1 MDIIL
6 QERRAYAYT
15 GGRPF
20 DASRRVAVF
29 IHGGQNDH
37 SVWALQT
44 RWFAHHGWSV
54 LALDLPGH
62 GNSEGPPLTSIA
74 AMADWVAAWL
84 TALGVARAA
93 LIGHS
98 MGSLIALELAGRDKA
113 PVSAIALLGAA
124 VPMTV
129 SESLLSATRDD
140 PAAAIDMI
148 TAWSHSGWAQKPQAP
163 GPGAFLNWGGRRLM
177 QRVAA
182 RHGASVLPT
191 DFAAVNAY
199 QDGLVR
205 AEQVDCPA
213 LLLLGG
219 RDVMTPPRATKSLVA
234 ALGDSKT
241 VILPDAGHAMMGE
254 SPDAVLDALA
264 AFLNGAMAEAPT
276 P

>member
-6 QERRAYAYT
+6 NDRRAYAYT

-20 DASRRVAVF
+20 DATRRVAVF

-62 GNSEGPPLTSIA
+62 GNSDGPPLTSIA

-84 TALGVARAA
+84 SALGIARAA
-93 LIGHS
+93 LVGHS
-98 MGSLIALELAGRDKA
+98 MGTLIALELAGRDNA

-124 VPMTV
+124 VPMAV
-129 SESLLSATRDD
+129 SDTLLAATRDD

-163 GPGAFLNWGGRRLM
+163 GPGAYLNWGGRRLM
-177 QRVAA
+177 QRIAA
-182 RHGASVLPT
+182 RHGAEVLPT
-191 DFAAVNAY
+191 DFAAVNAF
-199 QDGLVR
+199 QDGLAC
-205 AEQVDCPA
+205 AERIDCPA
-213 LLLLGG
+213 LLIMGG
-219 RDVMTPPRATKSLVA
+219 RDVMTPPKATKTLAA
-234 ALGDSKT
+234 ALKNVRSVT
-241 VILPDAGHAMMGE
+241 LPEAGHAMMGE
-254 SPDAVLDALA
+254 APDAVLSALA
-264 AFLNGAMAEAPT
+264 QFLNQAVASPAA
-276 P
+276 

>member
-6 QERRAYAYT
+6 NERRAYAYT

-20 DASRRVAVF
+20 DATRRVAVF

-62 GNSEGPPLTSIA
+62 GNSDGPPLTSIA

-84 TALGVARAA
+84 SALGIERAA
-93 LIGHS
+93 LVGHS
-98 MGSLIALELAGRDKA
+98 MGTLIALELAGRENA

-124 VPMTV
+124 VPMAV
-129 SESLLSATRDD
+129 SDTLLAATRDD

-163 GPGAFLNWGGRRLM
+163 GPGAYLNWGGRRLM
-177 QRVAA
+177 QRIAA
-182 RHGASVLPT
+182 RHGADVLPT
-191 DFAAVNAY
+191 DFAAVNAF
-199 QDGLVR
+199 QDGLAR
-205 AEQVDCPA
+205 AERVACPA
-213 LLLLGG
+213 LLIMGG
-219 RDVMTPPRATKSLVA
+219 RDVMTPPKATKTLVA
-234 ALGDSKT
+234 ALKDVRS
-241 VILPDAGHAMMGE
+241 VSLPEAGHAMMGE
-254 SPDAVLDALA
+254 APDAVLSALA
-264 AFLNGAMAEAPT
+264 QFLNQAVSSPAA
-276 P
+276 

>member
-6 QERRAYAYT
+6 NDRRAYAYT

-20 DASRRVAVF
+20 DATRRVAVF

-62 GNSEGPPLTSIA
+62 GNSDGPPLTSIA

-84 TALGVARAA
+84 STLGIERAA
-93 LIGHS
+93 LVGHS
-98 MGSLIALELAGRDKA
+98 MGTLIALELAGRDKA

-124 VPMTV
+124 VPMAV
-129 SESLLSATRDD
+129 SDTLLAATRED

-163 GPGAFLNWGGRRLM
+163 GPGAYLNWGGRRLM
-177 QRVAA
+177 QRIAA
-182 RHGASVLPT
+182 RHGADVLPT
-191 DFAAVNAY
+191 DFAAVNAF
-199 QDGLVR
+199 QDGLAC
-205 AEQVDCPA
+205 AERVDCPA
-213 LLLLGG
+213 LLIMGG
-219 RDVMTPPRATKSLVA
+219 RDVMTPPKATKTLAA
-234 ALGDSKT
+234 ALKDVRSVT
-241 VILPDAGHAMMGE
+241 LPEAGHAMMGE
-254 SPDAVLDALA
+254 APDAVLSALA
-264 AFLNGAMAEAPT
+264 QFLNQAVSSPAA
-276 P
+276 

>member
-6 QERRAYAYT
+6 NDRRAYAYT

-20 DASRRVAVF
+20 DATRRVAVF

-62 GNSEGPPLTSIA
+62 GNSDGPPLSSIA

-84 TALGVARAA
+84 SALGIERAA
-93 LIGHS
+93 LVGHS
-98 MGSLIALELAGRDKA
+98 MGTLIALELAGRENA

-124 VPMTV
+124 VPMAV
-129 SESLLSATRDD
+129 SDTLLAATRDD

-163 GPGAFLNWGGRRLM
+163 GPGAYLNWGGRRLM
-177 QRVAA
+177 QRIAA
-182 RHGASVLPT
+182 RHGADVLPT
-191 DFAAVNAY
+191 DFAAVNAF
-199 QDGLVR
+199 QDGLAC
-205 AEQVDCPA
+205 AERIDCPA
-213 LLLLGG
+213 LLIMGG
-219 RDVMTPPRATKSLVA
+219 RDVMTPPKATKTLAA
-234 ALGDSKT
+234 ALKDVRS
-241 VILPDAGHAMMGE
+241 VMLPEAGHAMMGE
-254 SPDAVLDALA
+254 APDAVLNALA
-264 AFLNGAMAEAPT
+264 QFLNQAVSSPAA
-276 P
+276 

>member
-6 QERRAYAYT
+6 NERRAYAYT

-20 DASRRVAVF
+20 DATRRVAVF

-62 GNSEGPPLTSIA
+62 GNSDGPPLTSIA

-84 TALGVARAA
+84 SALGIERAA
-93 LIGHS
+93 LVGHS
-98 MGSLIALELAGRDKA
+98 MGTLIALELAGRENA

-124 VPMTV
+124 VPMAV
-129 SESLLSATRDD
+129 SDTLLAATRDD

-163 GPGAFLNWGGRRLM
+163 GPGAYLNWGGRRLM
-177 QRVAA
+177 QRIAA
-182 RHGASVLPT
+182 RHGADVLPT
-191 DFAAVNAY
+191 DFAAVNAF
-199 QDGLVR
+199 QDGLAR
-205 AEQVDCPA
+205 AERVACPA
-213 LLLLGG
+213 LLIMGG
-219 RDVMTPPRATKSLVA
+219 RDVMTPPKATKTLVA
-234 ALGDSKT
+234 ALKDVRS
-241 VILPDAGHAMMGE
+241 VSLPEAGHAMMGE
-254 SPDAVLDALA
+254 APDAVLSALA
-264 AFLNGAMAEAPT
+264 QFVNQAVSSPAA
-276 P
+276 

>member
-6 QERRAYAYT
+6 NERRAYAYT

-20 DASRRVAVF
+20 DATRRVAVF

-62 GNSEGPPLTSIA
+62 GNSDGPPLTSIA

-84 TALGVARAA
+84 SALGIQRAA
-93 LIGHS
+93 LVGHS
-98 MGSLIALELAGRDKA
+98 MGTLIALELAGRDQA

-124 VPMTV
+124 VPMAV
-129 SESLLSATRDD
+129 SDTLLAATRDD

-163 GPGAFLNWGGRRLM
+163 GPGAYLNWGGRRLM
-177 QRVAA
+177 QRIAA
-182 RHGASVLPT
+182 RHGADVLPT
-191 DFAAVNAY
+191 DFAAVNAF
-199 QDGLVR
+199 QDGLAC
-205 AEQVDCPA
+205 AERVDCPA
-213 LLLLGG
+213 LLIMGG
-219 RDVMTPPRATKSLVA
+219 RDVMTPPRATKTLVA
-234 ALGDSKT
+234 ALKDVRS
-241 VILPDAGHAMMGE
+241 VMLPEAGHAMMGE
-254 SPDAVLDALA
+254 APDAVLSALA
-264 AFLNGAMAEAPT
+264 QFLNQAVSSPAV
-276 P
+276 

>member
-6 QERRAYAYT
+6 NDRRAYAYT

-20 DASRRVAVF
+20 DATRRVAVF

-62 GNSEGPPLTSIA
+62 GNSDGPPLASIA

-84 TALGVARAA
+84 SALGISRAA
-93 LIGHS
+93 LVGHS
-98 MGSLIALELAGRDKA
+98 MGTLIALELAGRDNA

-124 VPMTV
+124 VPMAV
-129 SESLLSATRDD
+129 SDTLLAATRDD

-163 GPGAFLNWGGRRLM
+163 GPGAYLNWGGRRLM
-177 QRVAA
+177 QRIAA
-182 RHGASVLPT
+182 RHGADVLPT
-191 DFAAVNAY
+191 DFAAVNAF
-199 QDGLVR
+199 QDGLACAAR
-205 AEQVDCPA
+205 IDCPA
-213 LLLLGG
+213 LLIMGG
-219 RDVMTPPRATKSLVA
+219 RDVMTPPKATKTLAA
-234 ALGDSKT
+234 ALKDVQSVT
-241 VILPDAGHAMMGE
+241 LPEAGHAMMGE
-254 SPDAVLDALA
+254 APDAVLSALA
-264 AFLNGAMAEAPT
+264 QFLNQAVSAPAA
-276 P
+276 

>member
-6 QERRAYAYT
+6 NERRAYAYT

-20 DASRRVAVF
+20 DATRRVAVF

-62 GNSEGPPLTSIA
+62 GNSDGPPLTSIA

-84 TALGVARAA
+84 SALGIERAA
-93 LIGHS
+93 LVGHS
-98 MGSLIALELAGRDKA
+98 MGTLIALELAGRENA

-124 VPMTV
+124 VPMAV
-129 SESLLSATRDD
+129 SDTLLAATRDD

-163 GPGAFLNWGGRRLM
+163 GPGAYLNWGGRRLM
-177 QRVAA
+177 QRIAA
-182 RHGASVLPT
+182 RHGADVLPT
-191 DFAAVNAY
+191 DFAAVNAF
-199 QDGLVR
+199 QDGLAR
-205 AEQVDCPA
+205 AERVACPA
-213 LLLLGG
+213 LLIMGG
-219 RDVMTPPRATKSLVA
+219 RDVMTPPKATKTLVA
-234 ALGDSKT
+234 ALKDVRS
-241 VILPDAGHAMMGE
+241 VSLPEAGHSMMGE
-254 SPDAVLDALA
+254 APDAVLSALA
-264 AFLNGAMAEAPT
+264 QFLNQAVSSPAA
-276 P
+276 

>member
-1 MDIIL
+1 MDITL
-6 QERRAYAYT
+6 NNRRAYAYT

-20 DASRRVAVF
+20 DATRRTAVF

-62 GNSEGPPLTSIA
+62 GNSDGPPLTSIA

-84 TALGVARAA
+84 DALGVKQAA

-98 MGSLIALELAGRDKA
+98 MGTLIALELAGRENA

-124 VPMTV
+124 APMAV
-129 SESLLSATRDD
+129 SDTLLAATRDN

-163 GPGAFLNWGGRRLM
+163 GPGAYLNWGGRRLM
-177 QRVAA
+177 QRIAA
-182 RHGASVLPT
+182 RHGADVLPT
-191 DFAAVNAY
+191 DFAAVSAY

-205 AEQVDCPA
+205 AEKVQCPA
-213 LLLLGG
+213 LLVSGG
-219 RDVMTPPRATKSLVA
+219 RDVMTPPKAAKALAA
-234 ALGDSKT
+234 ALRDVKT
-241 VILPDAGHAMMGE
+241 VTLPEAGHAMMGE
-254 SPDAVLDALA
+254 APDAVLQALA
-264 AFLNGAMAEAPT
+264 QFLNQAVAVSAA
-276 P
+276 

>member
-6 QERRAYAYT
+6 NERRAYAYT

-20 DASRRVAVF
+20 DATRRVAVF

-62 GNSEGPPLTSIA
+62 GNSDGPPLTSIA

-84 TALGVARAA
+84 SALGIQRAA
-93 LIGHS
+93 LVGHS
-98 MGSLIALELAGRDKA
+98 MGTLIALELAGRDQA

-124 VPMTV
+124 VPMAV
-129 SESLLSATRDD
+129 SDTLLAATRDD

-163 GPGAFLNWGGRRLM
+163 GPGAYLNWGGRRLM
-177 QRVAA
+177 QRIAA
-182 RHGASVLPT
+182 RHGADVLPT
-191 DFAAVNAY
+191 DFAAVNAF
-199 QDGLVR
+199 QDGLAC
-205 AEQVDCPA
+205 AERVDCPA
-213 LLLLGG
+213 LLIMGG
-219 RDVMTPPRATKSLVA
+219 RDVMTPPRATKTLVA
-234 ALGDSKT
+234 ALKDVRSVT
-241 VILPDAGHAMMGE
+241 LPEAGHAMMGE
-254 SPDAVLDALA
+254 APDAVLSALA
-264 AFLNGAMAEAPT
+264 QFLNQAVSSPAV
-276 P
+276 

>member
-6 QERRAYAYT
+6 NDRRAYAYT

-20 DASRRVAVF
+20 DATRRVAVF

-62 GNSEGPPLTSIA
+62 GNSDGPPLTSIA

-84 TALGVARAA
+84 NALGIERAA
-93 LIGHS
+93 LVGHS
-98 MGSLIALELAGRDKA
+98 MGTLIALELAGRDQA

-124 VPMTV
+124 VPMAV
-129 SESLLSATRDD
+129 SDTLLAATRDD

-148 TAWSHSGWAQKPQAP
+148 TAWSYSGWAQKPQAP
-163 GPGAFLNWGGRRLM
+163 GPGAYLNWGGRRLM
-177 QRVAA
+177 QRIAA
-182 RHGASVLPT
+182 RHGADVLPT
-191 DFAAVNAY
+191 DFAAVNAF
-199 QDGLVR
+199 QDGLAR

-213 LLLLGG
+213 LLIMAG
-219 RDVMTPPRATKSLVA
+219 RDVMTPPKATKTLVA
-234 ALGDSKT
+234 ALKDVRSVT
-241 VILPDAGHAMMGE
+241 LPEAGHAMMGE
-254 SPDAVLDALA
+254 APDAVLSALA
-264 AFLNGAMAEAPT
+264 QFLNQAVPGPAA
-276 P
+276 

>member
-6 QERRAYAYT
+6 QDRRAYAYT

-20 DASRRVAVF
+20 DAGGRVAVF

-62 GNSEGPPLTSIA
+62 GNSDGPPLTSIA

-84 TALGVARAA
+84 TTLGVTRAA

-98 MGSLIALELAGRDKA
+98 MGSLIALELAGRADA

-124 VPMTV
+124 VPMAV
-129 SESLLSATRDD
+129 SDTLLAATRKD

-148 TAWSHSGWAQKPQAP
+148 TAWSHSGWAQKPQSP
-163 GPGAFLNWGGRRLM
+163 GPGAYLNWGARRLM

-182 RHGASVLPT
+182 RHGAEVLPT
-191 DFAAVNAY
+191 DFSAVNAY
-199 QDGLVR
+199 RDGLAR
-205 AEQVDCPA
+205 AEQVNCPA
-213 LLLLGG
+213 LLLLAG
-219 RDVMTPPRATKSLVA
+219 RDVMTPPRATKSLA
-234 ALGDSKT
+234 GALRNSRT
-241 VILPDAGHAMMGE
+241 MILPEAGHAMMGE
-254 SPDAVLDALA
+254 APDAVLDALA
-264 AFLNGAMAEAPT
+264 GFLNQAVPAAQT
-276 P
+276 A